1 MSWARLARMLV
12 SALEWLVTGVF
23 YGPGWVTGRI
33 WFCIIKAVKWAG
45 SSIAEGFTA
54 GAHPPE

>member
-1 MSWARLARMLV
+1 MLV